1 MGLISLFSCLPC
13 CAVPISDRELP
24 RVIDQPVVSDALSPA
39 DDDALVFPAHL
50 RAIPRR
56 ERDARFA
63 RLRCVCLSDV
73 HARHERVEIPRGDV
87 LIFAGDVTRH
97 RSSAQDVRAF
107 VQWAA
112 ALPGFRHKL
121 VVSGNHEVC
130 LDAGDVDASVALFA
144 PLQYLQDTSVH
155 IEARSANEAE
165 HHLDA
170 HSPASAERS
179 IHFYG
184 TPWRTARGC
193 CYRAEA
199 FGASP
204 PVLRE
209 RRAAIPAG
217 VHVLITHQ
225 PPFGVRDL
233 EDVGHIGCPDLLD
246 ALERVRPLAH
256 VFGHV
261 HECRGASAL
270 AWPAASGDGGG
281 ADADALAAESST
293 ACLNVA
299 ILNDEVNLYRPIV
312 FDVYAVPATA
322 SQLDDVNVQ
331 I

>member
-24 RVIDQPVVSDALSPA
+24 RVVDQPVVSDALSPA
-39 DDDALVFPAHL
+39 DDDALVFPDHL
-50 RAIPRR
+50 LTIPRR

-107 VQWAA
+107 MQWAA

-121 VVSGNHEVC
+121 VVAGNHEVC
-130 LDAGDVDASVALFA
+130 LDAGDVNASVALFA
-144 PLQYLQDTSVH
+144 PLQYLQDASVR
-155 IEARSANEAE
+155 IEARIANEAE
-165 HHLDA
+165 HNQDA
-170 HSPASAERS
+170 RC

-204 PVLRE
+204 AVLRK

-233 EDVGHIGCPDLLD
+233 EDAGHIGCPDLLD

-256 VFGHV
+256 IFGHV
-261 HECRGASAL
+261 HERRGVSAL
-270 AWPAASGDGGG
+270 TWPAGSSDGGAA
-281 ADADALAAESST
+281 ADDARAAHSST

-299 ILNDEVNLYRPIV
+299 IPSRRGQFAPTGGV
-312 FDVYAVPATA
+312 
-322 SQLDDVNVQ
+322 
-331 I
+331 